1 MRNPLKLRLVGFSA
15 IIVILAGLIGWAT
28 WASWRELGRLED
40 RFSRGQIRSFEIA
53 DHLQATILRLNN
65 ALIEHQL
72 TGSSNQLDEFR
83 RASKRLNEWIDEK
96 KPDLDSARERALL
109 NRIDIAY
116 DSFLATAHSA
126 IEARALASPE
136 RRVQLIGGI
145 IEASSSMLDLGSQ
158 LEDAHRLNLESLFVG
173 QQKSLLILQWVI
185 SSALFVLVV
194 LGGLLALIVF
204 RDMIRPLQTKLVES
218 HAIIERQEKLASL
231 GVLAA
236 GVAHEIRTP
245 LTAIKAR
252 LYRQQTALDP
262 ASTAHQDALV
272 IDGEINRL
280 ERIVKDVLKFAR
292 PSERD
297 FAPLLVRPFLEE
309 VRELMAGQLEKRG
322 VTLRVEANGT
332 PDEVLADHDQ
342 LKQVLLNV
350 VQNADRKSTRLNSSH
365 VS

>member
-145 IEASSSMLDLGSQ
+145 IEASSTMLDLGSQ
-158 LEDAHRLNLESLFVG
+158 LEDAHRLNLESHRHCLR
-173 QQKSLLILQWVI
+173 QLS
-185 SSALFVLVV
+185 
-194 LGGLLALIVF
+194 
-204 RDMIRPLQTKLVES
+204 RHRPQRES
-218 HAIIERQEKLASL
+218 CR
-231 GVLAA
+231 
-236 GVAHEIRTP
+236 R
-245 LTAIKAR
+245 
-252 LYRQQTALDP
+252 
-262 ASTAHQDALV
+262 
-272 IDGEINRL
+272 
-280 ERIVKDVLKFAR
+280 
-292 PSERD
+292 
-297 FAPLLVRPFLEE
+297 
-309 VRELMAGQLEKRG
+309 
-322 VTLRVEANGT
+322 
-332 PDEVLADHDQ
+332 
-342 LKQVLLNV
+342 
-350 VQNADRKSTRLNSSH
+350 
-365 VS
+365 